1 MYGKNLAWNASLTPR
16 DRYLDDVSYL
26 PALHRER
33 GLFSEQFLEQAS
45 ALPNPLEQSR
55 RFYDEAPAKDSLSR
69 LLYLDTKTYLTA
81 DILAKVDR
89 MSMATSLEVRV
100 PMLDHEF
107 VGWVAGLPIEWKM
120 RTGSRKFILKKLG
133 ERLGIP
139 SALLHRR
146 KQGFQLPLVDWMRD
160 SMKDQFLRVLLEPR
174 TLQRGYFKP
183 EAVRELVE
191 EHTRGRRNRS
201 GVLWRM
207 LVLELWH
214 RNFMEARALRQD
226 IAPHVSTT
234 AMHGAS
240 ASPATPGGTGR

>member
-1 MYGKNLAWNASLTPR
+1 
-16 DRYLDDVSYL
+16 
-26 PALHRER
+26 
-33 GLFSEQFLEQAS
+33 
-45 ALPNPLEQSR
+45 
-55 RFYDEAPAKDSLSR
+55 
-69 LLYLDTKTYLTA
+69 
-81 DILAKVDR
+81 
-89 MSMATSLEVRV
+89 V

-107 VGWVAGLPIEWKM
+107 VGWVASLPIEWKL

-139 SALLHRR
+139 AALLHRR

-183 EAVRELVE
+183 EAVRELVD

-201 GVLWRM
+201 GILWRM

-214 RNFMEARALRQD
+214 RNFMEARSARL
-226 IAPHVSTT
+226 STSPIMSST
-234 AMHGAS
+234 AMHEAS
-240 ASPATPGGTGR
+240 APRAASGGNPR

>member
-1 MYGKNLAWNASLTPR
+1 
-16 DRYLDDVSYL
+16 
-26 PALHRER
+26 
-33 GLFSEQFLEQAS
+33 LFSEEFLKEAS
-45 ALPNPLEQSR
+45 ALPNPLERSQR
-55 RFYDEAPAKDSLSR
+55 YYDEAPATDSLSR
-69 LLYLDTKTYLTA
+69 LLYLDTKTHLTA

-107 VGWVAGLPIEWKM
+107 VEWVARLPIEWKM

-133 ERLGIP
+133 ERLGVP
-139 SALLHRR
+139 PALLHRR

-183 EAVRELVE
+183 DAVRDLVD

-201 GVLWRM
+201 GILWRM

-214 RNFMEARALRQD
+214 RNFMEAGSAQD
-226 IAPHVSTT
+226 HAAAPVLSST
-234 AMHGAS
+234 AMHRV
-240 ASPATPGGTGR
+240 SPSVTQTAPSGTTR

>member
-1 MYGKNLAWNASLTPR
+1 
-16 DRYLDDVSYL
+16 
-26 PALHRER
+26 
-33 GLFSEQFLEQAS
+33 
-45 ALPNPLEQSR
+45 
-55 RFYDEAPAKDSLSR
+55 
-69 LLYLDTKTYLTA
+69 
-81 DILAKVDR
+81 
-89 MSMATSLEVRV
+89 
-100 PMLDHEF
+100 
-107 VGWVAGLPIEWKM
+107 
-120 RTGSRKFILKKLG
+120 LKKLG

-183 EAVRELVE
+183 EAVRQLVE

-214 RNFMEARALRQD
+214 RNFMEARASRQD
-226 IAPHVSTT
+226 IAPLVSST

-240 ASPATPGGTGR
+240 VSSSSATPGGTDR

>member
-1 MYGKNLAWNASLTPR
+1 
-16 DRYLDDVSYL
+16 
-26 PALHRER
+26 
-33 GLFSEQFLEQAS
+33 
-45 ALPNPLEQSR
+45 
-55 RFYDEAPAKDSLSR
+55 
-69 LLYLDTKTYLTA
+69 
-81 DILAKVDR
+81 
-89 MSMATSLEVRV
+89 
-100 PMLDHEF
+100 MLDHEF
-107 VGWVAGLPIEWKM
+107 VGWVASLPINLKM

-183 EAVRELVE
+183 EAVRSMVD

-201 GVLWRM
+201 GILWRM

-214 RNFMEARALRQD
+214 RNFMEARLTGYSAKSAL
-226 IAPHVSTT
+226 SS
-234 AMHGAS
+234 S
-240 ASPATPGGTGR
+240 ALHPGTSPAAQSTGIPH

>member
-1 MYGKNLAWNASLTPR
+1 M
-16 DRYLDDVSYL
+16 
-26 PALHRER
+26 
-33 GLFSEQFLEQAS
+33 
-45 ALPNPLEQSR
+45 
-55 RFYDEAPAKDSLSR
+55 
-69 LLYLDTKTYLTA
+69 LYLDTKTYLTG
-81 DILAKVDR
+81 DILTKVDR

-107 VGWVAGLPIEWKM
+107 VGWVASLPIDLKM

-183 EAVRELVE
+183 QAVRDMVD

-201 GVLWRM
+201 GILWRM

-214 RNFMEARALRQD
+214 RNFMEARSAGENAR
-226 IAPHVSTT
+226 PVVS
-234 AMHGAS
+234 
-240 ASPATPGGTGR
+240 SPAIHQGSSATAHAAPSGSPR